1 MKMLKPQTLR
11 KADSKSNLDR
21 EDAWMQVIEFAVI
34 FLATWLNPSAGIS
47 IFLLKLCF
55 QILKVLRHH
64 HRPPKS

>member
-1 MKMLKPQTLR
+1 MKFKQPPQTTQ

-21 EDAWMQVIEFAVI
+21 EDAWMQVIECATLS
-34 FLATWLNPSAGIS
+34 LANLVNPSAGIS

-64 HRPPKS
+64 HRP